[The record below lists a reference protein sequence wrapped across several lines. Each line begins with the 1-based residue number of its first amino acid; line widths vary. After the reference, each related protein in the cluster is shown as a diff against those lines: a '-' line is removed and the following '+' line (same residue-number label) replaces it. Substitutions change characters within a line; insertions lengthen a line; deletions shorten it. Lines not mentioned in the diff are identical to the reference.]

1 MSEIQQPIIAPQDD
15 GSGIVPEHEAP
26 EPAPITE
33 EEVGEYREQD
43 RFLPIANVSRIMKSS
58 VPSTAKIAKDA
69 KECVQECVSEFI
81 SFITSEAAEKC
92 QLEKRKTIGGED
104 ILYAMVNLGFENYAE
119 TLKIHLAKL
128 RQHQVS
134 HGHAVPASSSAR
146 SGEQAEA
153 RQEDE

>member
-1 MSEIQQPIIAPQDD
+1 MSELQPIIPAQTDAAVVVATPQE
-15 GSGIVPEHEAP
+15 PP
-26 EPAPITE
+26 EPAPITDQ
-33 EEVGEYREQD
+33 EVGEYREQD

-58 VPSTAKIAKDA
+58 VPPTAKIAKDA

-104 ILYAMVNLGFENYAE
+104 ILYAMSTLGFENYAE

-128 RQHQVS
+128 RQN
-134 HGHAVPASSSAR
+134 GASVAATAASRA
-146 SGEQAEA
+146 EQHIEP
-153 RQEDE
+153 RVDEE